1 MRYIIIGAG
10 AIGGVVGGRLAGS
23 GHEVVLVAR
32 GAHFEALRDR
42 GLRLRVPEGEL
53 IHRLPVVDG
62 PAALGELHPD
72 DVLVL
77 AVKTQDSA
85 AALQTWAAVPVAG
98 GGTAAERLP
107 LFCAQNG
114 VESQRLALRLFRR
127 VYGVCVWLPS
137 TYVEPGV
144 VSAAGRPL
152 TGILHLGPV
161 WQIPACQAVSGT
173 HARRVAEPPTWLRH
187 EGAPAPCDRTHQTP
201 PGPPSGRTT
210 GICQT
215 GPGRHPHGTD
225 ETARLV
231 AADLEKSHFEAPV
244 VADVARWQ
252 YAKLLANLGNALE
265 AVTGPVDSEEGAA
278 LFRRV
283 RAEGAAV
290 LDAAGIAYAGAEEQQ
305 AVRGD
310 KVSLVPLDGAPRGG
324 GSSWQSLIRGTG
336 TIEADY
342 LNGEIALLGRL
353 HGVPTPLNELLQH
366 LAGTFARERRAAGS
380 MPVGE
385 LVRLADEA
393 VRTAR

>member
-1 MRYIIIGAG
+1 MRYVIIGAG
-10 AIGGVVGGRLAGS
+10 AVGGVIGGRLAGS

-32 GAHFEALRDR
+32 GDHFEALRDH

-53 IHRLPVVDG
+53 THRLPVVDG
-62 PAALGELHPD
+62 PAALGELRPD

-77 AVKTQDSA
+77 AVKTQDSV
-85 AALQTWAAVPVAG
+85 AALQTWGPAPVAG

-114 VESQRLALRLFRR
+114 VEGQRLALRLFRR

-144 VSAAGRPL
+144 VSAAGSPL

-161 WQIPACQAVSGT
+161 W
-173 HARRVAEPPTWLRH
+173 
-187 EGAPAPCDRTHQTP
+187 RT
-201 PGPPSGRTT
+201 
-210 GICQT
+210 
-215 GPGRHPHGTD
+215 HGTD

-231 AADLEKSHFEAPV
+231 AADLEKAHFEAPV

-252 YAKLLANLGNALE
+252 YAKLLSNLGNALE
-265 AVTGPVDSEEGAA
+265 AVTGPVSDEDAVA

-290 LDAAGIAYAGAEEQQ
+290 LDAAGIAYASTEEQQ

-310 KVSLVPLDGAPRGG
+310 KVTLVPLDGAPRGG
-324 GSSWQSLIRGTG
+324 GSSWQSLTRGTG

-366 LAGTFARERRAAGS
+366 LADTFARERRPAGS
-380 MPVGE
+380 MPVAE
-385 LVRLADEA
+385 LMHLVDGA
-393 VRTAR
+393 VVNTR

>member
-10 AIGGVVGGRLAGS
+10 AVGGVVGGRLAGS

-32 GAHFEALRDR
+32 GAHHEALRDR

-62 PAALGELHPD
+62 PAALGELRPD

-85 AALQTWAAVPVAG
+85 AALQTWAPVPVAG
-98 GGTAAERLP
+98 GGTAAERLG
-107 LFCAQNG
+107 LLCAQNG

-144 VSAAGRPL
+144 VSAAGSPL
-152 TGILHLGPV
+152 TGILH
-161 WQIPACQAVSGT
+161 I
-173 HARRVAEPPTWLRH
+173 
-187 EGAPAPCDRTHQTP
+187 
-201 PGPPSGRTT
+201 
-210 GICQT
+210 
-215 GPGRHPHGTD
+215 GRHPHGTD

-244 VADVARWQ
+244 VPDVARWQ
-252 YAKLLANLGNALE
+252 YAKLLGNLGNALE
-265 AVTGPVDSEEGAA
+265 AVAGPVAGEEAA
-278 LFRRV
+278 RLLRRV

-290 LDAAGIAYAGAEEQQ
+290 LDAAGIAYASAEEQQ
-305 AVRGD
+305 AARGD
-310 KVSLVPLDGAPRGG
+310 KVTLVPLDGVPRGG
-324 GSSWQSLIRGTG
+324 GSSWQSLTRGTG

-366 LAGTFARERRAAGS
+366 LANTFARLRRAAGS
-380 MPVGE
+380 MPLGE

-393 VRTAR
+393 VAAAGDSPGLDH